1 MIQWLACVSL
11 SYPPHVPSTAQ
22 FPVSAVLASSEV
34 ILSIK
39 PGEHGSTFGGNPLA
53 CKIGMASLKV
63 LREEKLTENAGE
75 AHLFPFD
82 FVSEVRHT
90 SH

>member
-1 MIQWLACVSL
+1 M
-11 SYPPHVPSTAQ
+11 Q

-53 CKIGMASLKV
+53 CKIGMASLNV
-63 LREEKLTENAGE
+63 LRDEKLTENAGTRR
-75 AHLFPFD
+75 D
-82 FVSEVRHT
+82 VI
-90 SH
+90 